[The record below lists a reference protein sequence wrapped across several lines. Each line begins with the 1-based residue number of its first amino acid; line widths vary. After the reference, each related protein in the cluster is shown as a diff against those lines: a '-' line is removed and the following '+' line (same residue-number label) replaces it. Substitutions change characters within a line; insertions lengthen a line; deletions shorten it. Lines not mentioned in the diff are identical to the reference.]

1 MTVAENMSLPL
12 HEDASSGGATPI
24 ILKHNFMIYECRKK
38 KKSKAYT
45 IIREGNQEL
54 KSMHKLV
61 ISGKLPVEYF
71 NDICYSSKSNRDEE
85 GG

>member
-1 MTVAENMSLPL
+1 MSGKALLGAADIAE
-12 HEDASSGGATPI
+12 
-24 ILKHNFMIYECRKK
+24 ILGVS
-38 KKSKAYT
+38 KSKAYT

-71 NDICYSSKSNRDEE
+71 NDICYSSNLKGMKKGVDRI
-85 GG
+85 GKYYIKK

>member
-1 MTVAENMSLPL
+1 MSGKALLGAADIAE
-12 HEDASSGGATPI
+12 
-24 ILKHNFMIYECRKK
+24 ILGIS
-38 KKSKAYT
+38 KSKAYT

>member
-1 MTVAENMSLPL
+1 MSSKALLGAADIAE
-12 HEDASSGGATPI
+12 
-24 ILKHNFMIYECRKK
+24 ILGVS
-38 KKSKAYT
+38 KSKAYT

-71 NDICYSSKSNRDEE
+71 NDICYSSKSNCN
-85 GG
+85 

>member
-1 MTVAENMSLPL
+1 MSDKALLCAADIAE
-12 HEDASSGGATPI
+12 
-24 ILKHNFMIYECRKK
+24 ILGVS
-38 KKSKAYT
+38 KSKAYT

-85 GG
+85 GS

>member
-1 MTVAENMSLPL
+1 MSDKALLGAADIAE
-12 HEDASSGGATPI
+12 
-24 ILKHNFMIYECRKK
+24 ILGVF
-38 KKSKAYT
+38 KSKAYT

-71 NDICYSSKSNRDEE
+71 NDICYSSKSKRDEE
-85 GG
+85 GSWSYWQVLH